1 MLPRTLA
8 IHRTVLLRPSS
19 RLLSTTPARL
29 TAHTTSPQKPD
40 APNKAAS
47 ETTGTKPTKAK
58 DAPGQTMAAP
68 GGDNPEG
75 GVQSKPTR
83 STGIGNKGQPNAEEE
98 AKGNQ

>member
-1 MLPRTLA
+1 MLQRTLHIQHA
-8 IHRTVLLRPSS
+8 LLRPSPRFFS
-19 RLLSTTPARL
+19 KTIPRLVDN
-29 TAHTTSPQKPD
+29 TTSPQKPD

-75 GVQSKPTR
+75 GVQTKPTR
-83 STGIGNKGQPNAEEE
+83 STGIGNRGQPNAAEE
-98 AKGNQ
+98 KMGKQ